1 MRVPRRNWTRLAATV
16 TAALALSPA
25 AAAQDAQ
32 PEPAEGRGC
41 LDKRDGVQ
49 ALSIRGVRVGAR
61 ARITGPDGRPLK
73 ASSVSY
79 CARGGG
85 DVAFA
90 LDPNDDVVLV
100 TSTSSDDM
108 TGDPGAVGP
117 GSPSWAARA
126 VFPQMRRHYRSPSIA
141 IYRAAPTSQVVLGLW
156 DGEVRFV
163 GVADRLLLDYRG
175 KLGYYL
181 KRLGW

>member
-1 MRVPRRNWTRLAATV
+1 MRVLGSPRTR
-16 TAALALSPA
+16 TAAIA
-25 AAAQDAQ
+25 AAALSLWPAAGAAAQ
-32 PEPAEGRGC
+32 EPEQQPAC
-41 LDKRDGVQ
+41 LPKRDGVQ

-61 ARITGPDGRPLK
+61 ARVTRPDGTPVK
-73 ASSVSY
+73 ASAVSY

-85 DVAFA
+85 DVSFA
-90 LDPNDDVVLV
+90 LDSNDDVVLV
-100 TSTSSDDM
+100 MSTSSDDI
-108 TGDPGAVGP
+108 TGDPGSIGP

-126 VFPQMRRHYRSPSIA
+126 VFPRMRRQYRSARVA
-141 IYRAAPTSQVVLGLW
+141 IYRTAPNSQIVLGLW

>member
-1 MRVPRRNWTRLAATV
+1 MRVARPTRIRIAAAAL
-16 TAALALSPA
+16 AALALTPA
-25 AAAQDAQ
+25 PASAQDA
-32 PEPAEGRGC
+32 EPQRAC
-41 LDKRDGVQ
+41 LPQRDGVK

-79 CARGGG
+79 CAVGGG
-85 DVAFA
+85 DLSFA
-90 LDPNDDVVLV
+90 LDSNDDVVLV
-100 TSTSSDDM
+100 VSTSSDDM

-126 VFPQMRRHYRSPSIA
+126 VFPRMSRHYRSPRVA
-141 IYRAAPTSQVVLGLW
+141 IYRAAPNSQLVLGLW
-156 DGEVRFV
+156 DGQVRFV

>member
-1 MRVPRRNWTRLAATV
+1 MRVPRRHRTRIAATV
-16 TAALALSPA
+16 VAALALSPA
-25 AAAQDAQ
+25 AAQAQEPEQQ
-32 PEPAEGRGC
+32 PGC
-41 LDKRDGVQ
+41 LPQRDGIKP
-49 ALSIRGVRVGAR
+49 LSIRGVRVGAR
-61 ARITGPDGRPLK
+61 ARVTGPDGRPLK

-85 DVAFA
+85 DVSFA
-90 LDPNDDVVLV
+90 LSAGDDVVLV
-100 TSTSSDDM
+100 MTTSPEDV

-126 VFPQMRRHYRSPSIA
+126 VFPRMKRHYRSPSVA
-141 IYRAAPTSQVVLGLW
+141 IYRTAPDSQVVLGLW

-163 GVADRLLLDYRG
+163 AVADRLLLDYRG

>member
-1 MRVPRRNWTRLAATV
+1 MPVPRRHRTRITATV
-16 TAALALSPA
+16 IAALALSPA
-25 AAAQDAQ
+25 AASAQEQAEQ
-32 PEPAEGRGC
+32 PSC
-41 LDKRDGVQ
+41 LPKRDGVQ

-85 DVAFA
+85 DVSFA
-90 LDPNDDVVLV
+90 LDSNDDVVLV
-100 TSTSSDDM
+100 MSTSADDM

-126 VFPQMRRHYRSPSIA
+126 VFPKMRRQYRSPRVA
-141 IYRAAPTSQVVLGLW
+141 IYRTAPKSQVVLGLW
-156 DGEVRFV
+156 DGQVRFV
-163 GVADRLLLDYRG
+163 AVADRLLLDYRG

-181 KRLGW
+181 ERLGW